1 MDERQPAPVVSRSDP
16 TGRDHVFLVP
26 LSLRNMLEIFDIL
39 QEPKFWVAMAFGL
52 APIVIGIII
61 LRSRR

>member
-1 MDERQPAPVVSRSDP
+1 M
-16 TGRDHVFLVP
+16 VP

-61 LRSRR
+61 LRSSR

>member
-1 MDERQPAPVVSRSDP
+1 MDERQPALRSITEGP
-16 TGRDHVFLVP
+16 TGRDHVF
-26 LSLRNMLEIFDIL
+26 RCRFDIL

-61 LRSRR
+61 WWSSR